1 MREFIKQYQN
11 PNVVP
16 LNMALI
22 NHYYDSDLVPFIV
35 IHYPTKADA
44 KYRAVTGLSM
54 GGHGGLWLGIRHS
67 DMWGNAGSTSGGV
80 DICPFSKKWKMAEW
94 LGSLEENEQVW
105 HNHTVAGIID
115 SLQPG
120 QLNIIFDCGV
130 DDFFIDVNRTLHN
143 TLLEKGVD
151 HDYIE
156 RPGKHNVPY
165 WRNSILYQ
173 LIFFSNCFNK

>member
-1 MREFIKQYQN
+1 
-11 PNVVP
+11 
-16 LNMALI
+16 
-22 NHYYDSDLVPFIV
+22 
-35 IHYPTKADA
+35 
-44 KYRAVTGLSM
+44 
-54 GGHGGLWLGIRHS
+54 
-67 DMWGNAGSTSGGV
+67 
-80 DICPFSKKWKMAEW
+80 MAEW
-94 LGSLEENEQVW
+94 LGPLDENEQVW
-105 HNHTVAGIID
+105 HNHTVAGILD

-130 DDFFIDVNRTLHN
+130 DDFFIEVNRTLHKN
-143 TLLEKGVD
+143 LLEKGVD